1 MSSRSRCA
9 IVAGFPRSGSTW
21 VATALSLA
29 PGYTYYHEPDNFD
42 AVPEANERFF
52 WLYLTPEEREPAYLS
67 LMARAC
73 AGRVT
78 TAHTMWHDPG
88 PLLQPFGERGRR
100 LGERFPIL
108 FCRKRH
114 VLLKLVYA
122 NLNLA
127 WLSAHFPHAQQ
138 LYVLRHPCGQ
148 FESWRRLGWEP
159 MPERLLRNERLMAD
173 HLHRFEDVL
182 RRAAGYWERAG
193 ALWAATTYVI
203 HRQTEAGG
211 GPLVVA
217 YEWLCAD
224 PMTRFQ
230 ELYAQLGLAWN
241 HKVERFLKSSDRSG
255 DTQPYSLNRPS
266 EMQIDKWKQ
275 QLTRGEIDA
284 CRQFVEPFELPYYPG
299 FEPRITSLRGD
310 RPERRSTSREVAAP
324 AGARST

>member
-1 MSSRSRCA
+1 
-9 IVAGFPRSGSTW
+9 
-21 VATALSLA
+21 
-29 PGYTYYHEPDNFD
+29 
-42 AVPEANERFF
+42 
-52 WLYLTPEEREPAYLS
+52 
-67 LMARAC
+67 
-73 AGRVT
+73 
-78 TAHTMWHDPG
+78 MWHDPG
-88 PLLQPFGERGRR
+88 PLLRPFGERGRR

-159 MPERLLRNERLMAD
+159 MPERMLLRNERLMAD

-193 ALWAATTYVI
+193 ALWAATTYVV

-241 HKVERFLKSSDRSG
+241 HHVERFLKSSDRSG

-275 QLTRGEIDA
+275 RLTRGEIDA

-299 FEPRITSLRGD
+299 FEPRTVLDLGGNIGCSAVYFANRWPGAKIVVVEPVAPSFAILKHNTSFYPNVIPVHAAAHPWRETGRLVV
-310 RPERRSTSREVAAP
+310 RRK
-324 AGARST
+324 G